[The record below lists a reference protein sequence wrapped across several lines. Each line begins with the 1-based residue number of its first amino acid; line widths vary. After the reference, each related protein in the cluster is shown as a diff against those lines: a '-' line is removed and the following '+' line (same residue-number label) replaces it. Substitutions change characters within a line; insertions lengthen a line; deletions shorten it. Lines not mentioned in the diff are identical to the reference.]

1 MSQGAGP
8 KSRGLLSAIWN
19 NFRKSLSVASAE
31 EGAIVG
37 RDPFGNTFYEIP
49 ADPRWVQYSVSC
61 MQGTHLINTVTP
73 KSKLHVRDCLLVN
86 RC

>member
-31 EGAIVG
+31 EGALVG

-49 ADPRWVQYSVSC
+49 ADPRWVQCVP
-61 MQGTHLINTVTP
+61 L
-73 KSKLHVRDCLLVN
+73 VRDTFTQYGASLI
-86 RC
+86 